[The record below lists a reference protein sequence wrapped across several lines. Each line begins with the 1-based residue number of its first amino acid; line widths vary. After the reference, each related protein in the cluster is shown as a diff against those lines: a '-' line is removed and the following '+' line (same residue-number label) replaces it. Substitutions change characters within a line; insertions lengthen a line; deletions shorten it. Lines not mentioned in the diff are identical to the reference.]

1 MEIMHSPISLPYVPI
16 VSDIDVCK
24 TLMSKS
30 WFADYIISGSLEH
43 QKMLRSHLHCTYL
56 EKDVKSLDARID
68 RLFGPCDIESFL
80 EFLGF
85 SIYFSSNNMAGI
97 RRTRLVL
104 EWLLDQGRPILKR
117 MLAIQLPSIQQFLGT
132 MIEDMMDMMEIR
144 NINIGRALLEA
155 DTERRLFLGH
165 PEKLLLAAVKFNY
178 VELVKELLEKIVRNG
193 IDINVAPYKM
203 KRSMAVLESDMYFTT
218 QEEVPMTVLGT
229 TDNVEIATFL
239 LESGADINALHYD
252 NGDEMVTSPIK
263 RAARNGNLDLVRLF
277 IHYNADL
284 NEHSSARTTLFGAL
298 ETRNYELVSLLL
310 DGGSRSVDLL
320 QVTEHWFEDHYF
332 DDDAVYLGFNR
343 NIYNLLAT
351 EFQLAVRMG
360 HIDIIT
366 RLLKHTP
373 QELETGRY
381 HWVPLRDAATSGNIE
396 VVRLLVAS
404 GADVNASSSI
414 DHINLFCAEDDAHLS
429 TVPLFPST
437 PLLAAVEGG
446 HIQVV
451 EFLLGKEANVNAVA
465 FGKYGLSALQAASN
479 LNFHD
484 ISQLLR
490 HRGAIEALPQ
500 TKEEMIIG
508 LKLAARTKDIETA
521 KVLVKWG
528 EDPSWILDIIPY
540 SPFEITRDLA
550 MLNMVHNPL
559 IVFMAVCGEN
569 LNVRGLVTKRSLLKA
584 AISVM
589 AYKIALEIVY
599 ACGVMMDDDLC
610 TWYTWN
616 VFKKSSPIDYHN
628 IIKLLL
634 AMTEV
639 TGNRIFHG
647 HALQFAIAEMDWETI
662 QHLVLLGADVNAE
675 SWDDIGNALLIALKY
690 RTNTDAY
697 LVIRYLLSLGVDV
710 NLILGFDHST
720 PLQTAA
726 ANYIDLLPSQNKD
739 VIQLLLE
746 RGARINDPAHKEWG
760 RTALQAAASS
770 RTPSFE
776 TIKLLLDNGAD
787 INASP
792 AKEHGYTALQGAAMM
807 GYLNIAHLLLEQGA
821 DPNAPGSPI
830 GGRTA
835 LEGAAENGRLDMVQ
849 LLLNAGAIVTDGV
862 IKRAELQGHTIIAD
876 LLRKELKA

>member
-1 MEIMHSPISLPYVPI
+1 MEIMQSPISLPYVPI

-24 TLMSKS
+24 ILMSKS

-97 RRTRLVL
+97 RTTRLVL

-132 MIEDMMDMMEIR
+132 MVEDMMEIR
-144 NINIGRALLEA
+144 DINIGRALLEA
-155 DTERRLFLGH
+155 DTERRLFPGH
-165 PEKLLLAAVKFNY
+165 PEKLLLAAVKSNY
-178 VELVKELLEKIVRNG
+178 VELVKELLEKVVRNG

-203 KRSMAVLESDMYFTT
+203 KRGKPVVQSNESIHGRLIS
-218 QEEVPMTVLGT
+218 EEVPITVLGT
-229 TDNVEIATFL
+229 TDNVEIAGFL

-252 NGDEMVTSPIK
+252 NRDQMVTSPINK
-263 RAARNGNLDLVRLF
+263 AARKGNLDLVRLF

-284 NEHSSARTTLFGAL
+284 EEHSLASTTLFGAL
-298 ETRNYELVSLLL
+298 ETRNFELVSVLL

-320 QVTEHWFEDHYF
+320 QVTNHRIDEHYFEDEKSFFELDGHMC
-332 DDDAVYLGFNR
+332 R
-343 NIYNLLAT
+343 IKILAT

-366 RLLKHTP
+366 RLLKQTSH
-373 QELETGRY
+373 ELKTGRH

-414 DHINLFCAEDDAHLS
+414 DHMNLFCAENDTSLF
-429 TVPLFPST
+429 TVRPFPST

-451 EFLLGKEANVNAVA
+451 EFLLGKEANINAVA
-465 FGKYGLSALQAASN
+465 FGKYGMSTLQAASN

-490 HRGAIEALPQ
+490 HRGAMEALPQ

-508 LKLAARTKDIETA
+508 LKLAARREDIETA
-521 KVLVKWG
+521 KVLVKCG
-528 EDPSWILDIIPY
+528 ADPSWILDIFPY
-540 SPFEITRDLA
+540 TSIGTR
-550 MLNMVHNPL
+550 LNML
-559 IVFMAVCGEN
+559 QTSLLTVFMAVCGEN
-569 LNVRGLVTKRSLLKA
+569 LNVRGPVTKSSPLKA

-599 ACGVMMDDDLC
+599 AFGIMVDDDLC

-616 VFKKSSPIDYHN
+616 VFISSSPTDYHN

-690 RTNTDAY
+690 RTNTDAC

-746 RGARINDPAHKEWG
+746 RGARINDPAHKKWG

-792 AKEHGYTALQGAAMM
+792 AKRHSYTALQGAAMR

-821 DPNAPGSPI
+821 DPNAPSSPI

-849 LLLNAGAIVTDGV
+849 LLLDAGATVTDEV
-862 IKRAELQGHTIIAD
+862 IELAELEGHTIIAD
-876 LLRKELKA
+876 LLRKESKA